1 MRFCCHPTY
10 DQYSVLKPNC
20 YPVVKALY
28 NSTVL
33 VMRLQ
38 EHCYLFDVILVY
50 QKVARIARDFWG
62 NFGAIFAKL
71 PNCHFCSLLQ
81 KKRTMLQ

>member
-1 MRFCCHPTY
+1 
-10 DQYSVLKPNC
+10 
-20 YPVVKALY
+20 
-28 NSTVL
+28 
-33 VMRLQ
+33 MRLQ

-71 PNCHFCSLLQ
+71 PNCHFCSPAPE
-81 KKRTMLQ
+81 KTNYATIEERANSISSP